1 MKHIVIGTAGH
12 IDHGKTSLV
21 LALTGTDTDR
31 LKEEKERGI
40 TIELGFARLDMGEL
54 QAGIVDV
61 PGHER
66 FVKNMLAG
74 AGGIDLVVLVIA
86 ADEGVMPQT
95 REHLAICR
103 LLGVQTGLVALTKT
117 DLVDTEWIELVS
129 DDLSDFVAGTFL
141 EGKPVV
147 PVSSETGEGLDALRE
162 EIRKAAEDSTP
173 KSEQG
178 IFRLPIDRVFTM
190 RGFGAVV
197 TGTLFSGSVRVGD
210 RVCLFPG
217 SLEAR
222 VRGLQVHGEA
232 VEEATAGQ
240 RTAVNLQGVE
250 RLDIE
255 RGFVLGRPGE
265 LKTTYMLD
273 VHLEHI
279 PDSPRPL
286 KTRDRVRF
294 HTGTSE
300 VMGRVSL
307 IGKDEIE
314 PGESIFAQ
322 IRLEAPVSVL
332 PRDRFVIRSYS
343 PIVTIGGGDILDV
356 APRKHRRL
364 RASSKEHLE
373 SLRAAGEKERLLILL
388 REGGAA
394 GSDVAA
400 LTGRLTLTP
409 EEIRAELGELS
420 ETGGV
425 RIVEKDSGLSLTKEN
440 FESLQRAI
448 TDFLGEYHKAN
459 PLRPGAPREEV
470 RGKSGGTEDRVF
482 AAALAA
488 LSGAGAV
495 AEEGAQLRLAAH
507 KVEVGEDLAKVKEKL
522 EGFFRSASFQ
532 PPVLKEVFGAAG
544 VPQDS
549 GKEAL
554 QVLVDE
560 ETLVRLKGDLLY
572 HREAVEEARSRL
584 EGYLS
589 EKEDISASEFRD
601 LLGITRKHAI
611 PILEYF
617 DTARVTL
624 RVGDKRVL
632 RTRPEGGG

>member
-1 MKHIVIGTAGH
+1 MKHIIIGTAGH

-21 LALTGTDTDR
+21 RALTGTDTDR

-40 TIELGFARLDMGEL
+40 TIELGFAQLDMEDL
-54 QAGIVDV
+54 RAGIVDV

-74 AGGIDLVVLVIA
+74 AGGIDLVILVIA

-103 LLGVQTGLVALTKT
+103 LLGVRAGLVALTKT
-117 DLVDTEWIELVS
+117 DLVEDDWIELVR
-129 DDLSDFVAGTFL
+129 DDLADFVKGTFL
-141 EGKPVV
+141 EGRPVV
-147 PVSSETGEGLDALRE
+147 PVSSQTGAGMDDLRAAIQTLADET
-162 EIRKAAEDSTP
+162 SP
-173 KSEQG
+173 KSNEG

-210 RVCLFPG
+210 RVQLFPG
-217 SLEAR
+217 ALEAR
-222 VRGLQVHGEA
+222 VRGLQVHGEG
-232 VEEATAGQ
+232 VDEATAGS

-250 RLDIE
+250 RMEIE

-265 LKTTYMLD
+265 LKPTYMLD
-273 VHLEHI
+273 LYLEHI
-279 PDSPRPL
+279 PDAPRPL

-307 IGKDEIE
+307 IGKDEIA
-314 PGESIFAQ
+314 PGENAYAQ
-322 IRLEAPVSVL
+322 IRLEAPVAVL

-343 PIVTIGGGDILDV
+343 PVVTIGGGEILDV
-356 APRKHRRL
+356 MPRKHRRL
-364 RASSKEHLE
+364 RASSMAHLE
-373 SLRAAGEKERLLILL
+373 QLRPADESERLKILL
-388 REGGAA
+388 HDTGVAGA
-394 GSDVAA
+394 DVAA

-409 EEIRAELGELS
+409 EEIGAELQQLGKK
-420 ETGGV
+420 GAV
-425 RIVEKDSGLSLTKEN
+425 RIVEPDTGLSLTKAH
-440 FESLQRAI
+440 FESVQNSI
-448 TDFLGEYHKAN
+448 SEVLGGYHKAN

-470 RGKSGGTEDRVF
+470 RGKSGGASDRVF
-482 AAALAA
+482 AEALKV
-488 LSGAGAV
+488 LSNKGIV
-495 AEEGAQLRLAAH
+495 KEEGALLRLAAH
-507 KVEVGEDLAKVKEKL
+507 EVQVGEELGKVKTKL
-522 EGFFRSASFQ
+522 EGFFKTASFQ
-532 PPVLKEVFGAAG
+532 PPVLKEVFNAAG
-544 VPQDS
+544 TPDKA
-549 GKEAL
+549 GKAAL

-560 ETLVRLKGDLLY
+560 GTLIRLKEDLIY
-572 HREAVEEARSRL
+572 HREAVDKAQGKL
-584 EGYLS
+584 EDYLND
-589 EKEDISASEFRD
+589 KDNISASEFRD

-611 PILEYF
+611 PLLEYF

-632 RTRPEGGG
+632 RHRREGD